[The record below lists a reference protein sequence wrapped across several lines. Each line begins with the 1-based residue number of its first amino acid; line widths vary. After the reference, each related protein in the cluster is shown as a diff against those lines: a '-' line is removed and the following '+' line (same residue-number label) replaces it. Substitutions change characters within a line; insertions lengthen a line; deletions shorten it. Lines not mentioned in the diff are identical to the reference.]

1 MHGTSASILWARMQ
15 STCLQLSA
23 RKAGKGVLV
32 VCPVR
37 RGIGVGEQL
46 TISATT
52 EEKKTHPERSTEAV
66 QLNDQ
71 VFLPTAW
78 IRSPAMLI

>member
-1 MHGTSASILWARMQ
+1 MQ

-37 RGIGVGEQL
+37 RIGVGEQL
-46 TISATT
+46 TISATR
-52 EEKKTHPERSTEAV
+52 EERKTHPESSTGAV

-71 VFLPTAW
+71 VLLPTAW
-78 IRSPAMLI
+78 IRSPATLI

>member
-1 MHGTSASILWARMQ
+1 MHGTSTSILWARMQ

-23 RKAGKGVLV
+23 RKAGKDVLV

-37 RGIGVGEQL
+37 RRIGVGERL

-52 EEKKTHPERSTEAV
+52 EERKTHPERSTGAV

-71 VFLPTAW
+71 VLLPTTW
-78 IRSPAMLI
+78 IRNPATLI